1 MGVLV
6 LALLEGLAVAS
17 RELLAPGSQGAGAE
31 RSGGWW
37 LEAQEAGK
45 AGAEL
50 LEGGWLESQE
60 AGKPG
65 ALLLEGGWL
74 EDQQAGKPGALL
86 LEGGCLEEQQE
97 RGLED
102 QLEVAGAHQLAR
114 WRDDIAS
121 RHGSTLQALGL
132 RGASLAECRH
142 SVVHQ
147 CSQGSHRLRLV
158 LMPARISVR
167 LQTHRDLLDERQLPH
182 RFPIEPPAANQHH
195 HPSRSN
201 HPSMRANQHPSR
213 SNHPSMR
220 ANQHPSRSNHPSM
233 RANQHPNPPFSATCL
248 ALANHSTAGLLK

>member
-1 MGVLV
+1 MVVGSREFLASGSKGTGAELV
-6 LALLEGLAVAS
+6 RGGLLED
-17 RELLAPGSQGAGAE
+17 QK
-31 RSGGWW
+31 
-37 LEAQEAGK
+37 AGK

-50 LEGGWLESQE
+50 LEGRWLESQE
-60 AGKPG
+60 AGKPR

-121 RHGSTLQALGL
+121 RHGSSLQAWGL

-147 CSQGSHRLRLV
+147 CSQGSHRFGLV

-182 RFPIEPPAANQHH
+182 RFPMEPPAAYQHH
-195 HPSRSN
+195 PG
-201 HPSMRANQHPSR
+201 R